1 MFLGFLHVKN
11 MVHHSNLIK
20 LVLYIIIYI
29 MFFMPAILNRNNPT
43 LSKLRDFDNVGLLV
57 H

>member
-1 MFLGFLHVKN
+1 MFLGFLRVKN
-11 MVHHSNLIK
+11 MVHRSNLIK